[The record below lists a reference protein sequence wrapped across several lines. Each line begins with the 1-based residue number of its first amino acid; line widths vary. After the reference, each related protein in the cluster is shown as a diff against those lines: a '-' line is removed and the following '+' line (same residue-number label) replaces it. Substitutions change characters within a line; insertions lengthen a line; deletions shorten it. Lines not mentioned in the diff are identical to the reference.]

1 MRKILLAST
10 ALVGLSVGS
19 AMAAD
24 VTISGSFEFGYNDN
38 SGNTAADL
46 ATDGTAYGVEQDVTI
61 SMSSTT
67 DSGITMSMNMGLDE
81 SANDDV
87 NATLSGDFGAL
98 RFTSKDDDA
107 VEGIDIDVAA
117 ATSEEGATLVKAGGA
132 GMTAEYAGGFAGTG
146 GTSVSYTLPTFV
158 EGLTIAAASANAA
171 SDVDGTAYGAK
182 YVTAAAGASVTLAV
196 ASSTNGTSAT
206 TETTRNH
213 YGISITSGDVT
224 IMGESN
230 SMDDGDSTK
239 DYSSTGVGA
248 TYTMGAIKVGAYNR
262 SAKNGSAADDYSQTA
277 YGLDYTVAPGLT
289 ASVTQ
294 TSTDL
299 SSTETV
305 DRLRMSLKM
314 AF

>member
-1 MRKILLAST
+1 
-10 ALVGLSVGS
+10 
-19 AMAAD
+19 
-24 VTISGSFEFGYNDN
+24 
-38 SGNTAADL
+38 
-46 ATDGTAYGVEQDVTI
+46 
-61 SMSSTT
+61 MSP
-67 DSGITMSMNMGLDE
+67 GLDP
-81 SANDDV
+81 
-87 NATLSGDFGAL
+87 
-98 RFTSKDDDA
+98 
-107 VEGIDIDVAA
+107 
-117 ATSEEGATLVKAGGA
+117 SEEGATLVKAGGA

-230 SMDDGDSTK
+230 SMDDGTAA
-239 DYSSTGVGA
+239 DYSSSGVGA
-248 TYTMGAIKVGAYNR
+248 TYTMGAIKVGAFNR
-262 SAKNGSAADDYSQTA
+262 TAKNGTAADDYAQTA